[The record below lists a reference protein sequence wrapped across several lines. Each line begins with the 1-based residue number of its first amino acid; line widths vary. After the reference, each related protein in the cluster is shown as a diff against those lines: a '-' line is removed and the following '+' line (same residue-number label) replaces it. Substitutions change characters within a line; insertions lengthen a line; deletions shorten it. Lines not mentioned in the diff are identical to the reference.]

1 MQNWGEDIASWSWIN
16 NLIHHD
22 FKYLKYSM
30 WVSLRVFVT
39 KWHPFPLSVRALDIV
54 LPKVSHITCF
64 NNTKKILHG
73 HDRIGIVRNFS
84 VRKKNMATVSKIFY
98 QVNHDS
104 PFLPYCTFA
113 VVCVGGFQ
121 GKKNVATE
129 SHMQRAAWADEFI
142 VSH

>member
-22 FKYLKYSM
+22 FKHLKYSM
-30 WVSLRVFVT
+30 WVCLRVFVT
-39 KWHPFPLSVRALDIV
+39 KWYPFPLSVRALDIV

>member
-1 MQNWGEDIASWSWIN
+1 
-16 NLIHHD
+16 
-22 FKYLKYSM
+22 
-30 WVSLRVFVT
+30 
-39 KWHPFPLSVRALDIV
+39 
-54 LPKVSHITCF
+54 
-64 NNTKKILHG
+64 
-73 HDRIGIVRNFS
+73 
-84 VRKKNMATVSKIFY
+84 MATVSKIFY